1 MRFVNRKTIGL
12 GIAMC
17 LLTLALASMGKWIAY
32 PTEEVPID
40 RLLKNLSV
48 ELKTPEG
55 RTPVL
60 TDGKNS

>member
-48 ELKTPEG
+48 ELKTP
-55 RTPVL
+55 
-60 TDGKNS
+60 